1 MAIKSIIVEDDLMSQ
16 KLLQNHCN
24 KFTEIEVLS
33 ICGNVEEA
41 LSFMETASIDLIFLD
56 IEMPGATG
64 FDLLDRCSVIPHVI
78 VTSSKEEYA
87 FEAFQYQVTDYL
99 RKPIKLP
106 RFNQAVQKV
115 LESQVEVA
123 HKKTDNHIF
132 IKDEGRFV
140 KIFLDDIL
148 FVENIGDYVR
158 FHTEEKKH
166 IVYSTLKK
174 LAEKLPSDRFMRVH
188 RSFII
193 NLDKIVDIEE
203 NSILIHKN
211 IVPVSRAN
219 KQPLMERLNLI

>member
-1 MAIKSIIVEDDLMSQ
+1 MIVEDDLMSQ
-16 KLLQNHCN
+16 KLLENHCK
-24 KFTEIEVLS
+24 KFPELIHIATCE
-33 ICGNVEEA
+33 NVEEA
-41 LSFMETASIDLIFLD
+41 LKVMASKEIDLLFLD

-64 FDLLDRCSVIPHVI
+64 FDLLDQCSVIPHVI

-106 RFNQAVQKV
+106 RFQQAIYKIFNSTVQ
-115 LESQVEVA
+115 EP
-123 HKKTDNHIF
+123 HKKSDNHIF
-132 IKDEGRFV
+132 IKDEGRFI

-158 FHTEEKKH
+158 FHTDKKNY

-174 LAEKLPSDRFMRVH
+174 LTEKLPSDRFMKVH
-188 RSFII
+188 RSYII

-219 KQPLMERLNLI
+219 KQALMERLNLI